1 MTQSRFRHSHPVDDS
16 FSLHGKI
23 KPSQCFKRSSRLAHN
38 VGDKNI
44 GVELDGV
51 RHDAGVYRL
60 RDWIAT
66 ESAECRKSGS
76 RKVPMWIYL
85 KSRKPF
91 TFPGLWDFWL
101 DRDTGSQFYTL
112 TIITTRANG
121 MVRRLHDRM
130 PMIYDPPRAG
140 SG

>member
-1 MTQSRFRHSHPVDDS
+1 VPEEWEPQGSDVDLPQEPEAVYFSR
-16 FSLHGKI
+16 
-23 KPSQCFKRSSRLAHN
+23 
-38 VGDKNI
+38 
-44 GVELDGV
+44 
-51 RHDAGVYRL
+51 
-60 RDWIAT
+60 
-66 ESAECRKSGS
+66 
-76 RKVPMWIYL
+76 
-85 KSRKPF
+85 
-91 TFPGLWDFWL
+91 GLWDFWL